1 MDPVLAEMGD
11 HLSDAMK
18 ILENDQSETAQNR
31 EQRRFSW
38 RDIPGPLQG
47 DGQDVVTILQ
57 LVQNLIHDEED
68 KPLNSRMQC
77 VGEQG
82 HVALLGHSLAAYIS
96 MLDRDRLRKF
106 TTRVL
111 SDTTLWLCRL
121 FRYESGSVYFH
132 DDDREGLLK
141 VCRLVLNARYEDYST
156 EGFSVLS
163 FRQPVIYHSAA
174 CRPGL
179 GQHLC
184 SQLGLPLSTLCCVPC
199 NTMFGSQH
207 QMDVALLDKL
217 MKDDVESGKLPVLLI
232 ANAGTPGAGHTDKLG
247 RLKELC
253 VQYNVWLHVEGVNLA
268 TLTLSPVSSTI
279 AAATKSDSMTLT
291 PGPWLG
297 LPAVPAATLYRHED
311 PALSLAAGL
320 TSSQPVEKLRALPL
334 WLSLQYLGHDGIVE
348 RIRHASQ
355 LSQHLLHQL
364 KTLTSI
370 KTSDILD
377 SEVSLLE
384 ALSMGVVSHTRVPPI
399 SGGSLRD
406 VLGSLILSIV
416 EDDLSSP
423 VVVFR
428 FSPDSSSGSSGGSVE
443 GYSTGEREIQDALNR
458 WLGERLAQLV
468 PASGVELVELE
479 DEGVCIRFSP
489 IMTAAALGTHEADVV
504 ALVQKLMELIPS
516 LSCTLRFRQD
526 FREEVF
532 QHAVLSYV
540 EDLNWAGLGAVR
552 YEPRRTDLDEGK
564 RQQQMEKI
572 NGDLLKK
579 LKELETDL
587 EFSTGPE
594 FGEER
599 NCVFIGMVPE
609 DIDVAVLVET
619 IASIGRELEESGKLL
634 ENMTEVVRKGI
645 LEAEQQLRIA
655 NEEKLIEEGV
665 LRQIPLVGS
674 VLNWFSPFQSSVK
687 GRTFNLAAGSL
698 DTTEPIYS
706 LKAQSSRE
714 DISESPTSTG
724 KRLQGQRAFRRS
736 APFIDS
742 FSETSSVCH
751 LDESYR
757 DTAPPP
763 GEREEGDTAEVP
775 QASPLAEPPA
785 EVSQEEEAS
794 AWTVQRV
801 PEGEEAEEPASIR

>member
-1 MDPVLAEMGD
+1 MGD
-11 HLSDAMK
+11 HLADAMK
-18 ILENDQSETAQNR
+18 ILESDRTWTAQNQ
-31 EQRRFSW
+31 EQQRFSW

-47 DGQDVVTILQ
+47 NGQDMVTILQ
-57 LVQNLIHDEED
+57 LVQNLMHDEED
-68 KPLNSRMQC
+68 KLVHRRMQC

-82 HVALLGHSLAAYIS
+82 HMALLGHSLAAYIS
-96 MLDRDRLRKF
+96 VLDKDRLRKV
-106 TTRVL
+106 TTRIL

-141 VCRLVLNARYEDYST
+141 VCRLIINARYEDYAT
-156 EGFSVLS
+156 EGFTMLS
-163 FRQPVIYHSAA
+163 FRHPVIYHSAA

-217 MKDDVESGKLPVLLI
+217 MREDLESGKLPLLLI

-253 VQYNVWLHVEGVNLA
+253 VQYNVWLHVEGFNLA
-268 TLTLSPVSSTI
+268 TLALSPVSSMI
-279 AAATKSDSMTLT
+279 MAATKSDSMTLT

-320 TSSQPVEKLRALPL
+320 TSSHPVEKLRALPL

-355 LSQHLLHQL
+355 LVR
-364 KTLTSI
+364 T
-370 KTSDILD
+370 
-377 SEVSLLE
+377 
-384 ALSMGVVSHTRVPPI
+384 ALR
-399 SGGSLRD
+399 R
-406 VLGSLILSIV
+406 V

-428 FSPDSSSGSSGGSVE
+428 FSPDSSSGNFFPCYTLRGVCVCVCC
-443 GYSTGEREIQDALNR
+443 Q
-458 WLGERLAQLV
+458 LGERLARLV
-468 PASGVELVELE
+468 PASGVDVVELE
-479 DEGVCIRFSP
+479 DEGVCVRFNP
-489 IMTAAALGTHEADVV
+489 IMTAAVLGTQEADVM
-504 ALVQKLMELIPS
+504 ALSERLMELLPS
-516 LSCTLRFRQD
+516 LSCTLRSRQD

-540 EDLNWAGLGAVR
+540 EDLNWAGLGALR
-552 YEPRRTDLDEGK
+552 YEPRRTDLDEG
-564 RQQQMEKI
+564 RRHQQMEKI
-572 NGDLLKK
+572 NSDLLKK
-579 LKELETDL
+579 LKELDTDL
-587 EFSTGPE
+587 DFSTGPE

-645 LEAEQQLRIA
+645 LEAEEQLRRA

-674 VLNWFSPFQSSVK
+674 VVNWFSPFQSSVK
-687 GRTFNLAAGSL
+687 GRTFDLAAGSL

-706 LKAQSSRE
+706 LKAQTNRE
-714 DISESPTSTG
+714 AFSESPASTG
-724 KRLQGQRAFRRS
+724 QKAFRRPAMS
-736 APFIDS
+736 TDS
-742 FSETSSVCH
+742 YSETSSVCH

-757 DTAPPP
+757 DTVPQPP
-763 GEREEGDTAEVP
+763 GERVEGDVAEVP
-775 QASPLAEPPA
+775 QMSPPPKLEL
-785 EVSQEEEAS
+785 EVSEEEAS

-801 PEGEEAEEPASIR
+801 PEGEEGESPASIR

>member
-11 HLSDAMK
+11 HLADAMK
-18 ILENDQSETAQNR
+18 ILESDRTWTAQNQ
-31 EQRRFSW
+31 EQQRFSW

-47 DGQDVVTILQ
+47 NGQDMVTILQ
-57 LVQNLIHDEED
+57 LVQNLMHDEED
-68 KPLNSRMQC
+68 KLVHRRMQC

-82 HVALLGHSLAAYIS
+82 HMALLGHSLAAYIS
-96 MLDRDRLRKF
+96 VLDKDRLRKV
-106 TTRVL
+106 TTRIL

-141 VCRLVLNARYEDYST
+141 VCRLIINARYEDYAT
-156 EGFSVLS
+156 EGFTMLS
-163 FRQPVIYHSAA
+163 FRHPVIYHSAA

-217 MKDDVESGKLPVLLI
+217 MREDLESGKLPLLLI

-253 VQYNVWLHVEGVNLA
+253 VQYNVWLHVEGC
-268 TLTLSPVSSTI
+268 VS
-279 AAATKSDSMTLT
+279 AATKSDSMTLT

-320 TSSQPVEKLRALPL
+320 TSSHPVEKLRALPL

-355 LSQHLLHQL
+355 LVR
-364 KTLTSI
+364 T
-370 KTSDILD
+370 
-377 SEVSLLE
+377 
-384 ALSMGVVSHTRVPPI
+384 ALR
-399 SGGSLRD
+399 R
-406 VLGSLILSIV
+406 V

-428 FSPDSSSGSSGGSVE
+428 FSPDSSSASSGGSVE

-458 WLGERLAQLV
+458 WLGERLARLV
-468 PASGVELVELE
+468 PASGVDVVELE
-479 DEGVCIRFSP
+479 DEGVCVRFNP
-489 IMTAAALGTHEADVV
+489 IMTAAVLGTQEADVM
-504 ALVQKLMELIPS
+504 ALSERLMELLPS
-516 LSCTLRFRQD
+516 LSCTLRSRQD

-540 EDLNWAGLGAVR
+540 EDLNWAGLGALR
-552 YEPRRTDLDEGK
+552 YEPRRTDLDEG
-564 RQQQMEKI
+564 RRHQQMEKI
-572 NGDLLKK
+572 NSDLLKK
-579 LKELETDL
+579 LKELDTDL
-587 EFSTGPE
+587 DFSTGPE

-645 LEAEQQLRIA
+645 LEAEEQLRRA

-674 VLNWFSPFQSSVK
+674 VVNWFSPFQSSVK
-687 GRTFNLAAGSL
+687 GRTFDLAAGSL

-706 LKAQSSRE
+706 LKAQTNRE
-714 DISESPTSTG
+714 AFSESPASTG
-724 KRLQGQRAFRRS
+724 KRLLGQKAFRRPAMS
-736 APFIDS
+736 TDS
-742 FSETSSVCH
+742 YSETSSVCH

-757 DTAPPP
+757 DTVPQPP
-763 GEREEGDTAEVP
+763 GERVEGDVAEVP
-775 QASPLAEPPA
+775 QMSPPPKLEL
-785 EVSQEEEAS
+785 EVSEEEAS

-801 PEGEEAEEPASIR
+801 PEGEEGESPASIR